1 MWIFSTPKT
10 YSEMVEKIS
19 KSVFALSLFGF
30 YVLSCANEDF
40 RLFLESIS
48 FGAKYEVFGIKLNL
62 ALFYIPLCVGMAEHI
77 FKIGALSRVRT
88 APMNN
93 KMPPLIE
100 H

>member
-1 MWIFSTPKT
+1 MWISSTPKT

-48 FGAKYEVFGIKLNL
+48 FGAKYEVFGIKLNR
-62 ALFYIPLCVGMAEHI
+62 ALFYIPLCVTSLDKGTQP
-77 FKIGALSRVRT
+77 FVVCDG
-88 APMNN
+88 
-93 KMPPLIE
+93 
-100 H
+100 

>member
-62 ALFYIPLCVGMAEHI
+62 ALFYIRYVLEWQSI
-77 FKIGALSRVRT
+77 FLKFMTNLR
-88 APMNN
+88 PF
-93 KMPPLIE
+93 
-100 H
+100 